1 LEADKLSRRGS
12 FAGFPGNPPP
22 AIIAGDPKRCG
33 TSSTSLA
40 SKNNIQWEKIS
51 MKRRSAIALLLMGF
65 AALSYSPQA
74 SSETGWVT
82 LFDGKS
88 LDNFNKIGDANWRI
102 EDGVIVADKGNGFL
116 VTKNSYGDYQIR
128 AEFWVEPDSNSGI
141 FIRCA
146 DPEKVT
152 AENAYE
158 VNIWDMRPDP
168 SYGTGA
174 IVNVAK
180 VDPMPKAA
188 GKWNVYEITAKGPA
202 LTVVLNGQKT
212 VDGVQNAKLANGRI
226 ALQHGLGNK
235 DDKGVANDKGVVK
248 FRKVEIKPL

>member
-1 LEADKLSRRGS
+1 
-12 FAGFPGNPPP
+12 
-22 AIIAGDPKRCG
+22 
-33 TSSTSLA
+33 
-40 SKNNIQWEKIS
+40 

-141 FIRCA
+141 FIRCT

-180 VDPMPKAA
+180 VDPTPKAA
-188 GKWNVYEITAKGPA
+188 GKWNVYEITAKGST

-212 VDGVQNAKLANGRI
+212 VDGAQDAKLASGRI
-226 ALQHGLGNK
+226 ALQHGLGVK

-248 FRKVEIKPL
+248 FRKLEIRPL